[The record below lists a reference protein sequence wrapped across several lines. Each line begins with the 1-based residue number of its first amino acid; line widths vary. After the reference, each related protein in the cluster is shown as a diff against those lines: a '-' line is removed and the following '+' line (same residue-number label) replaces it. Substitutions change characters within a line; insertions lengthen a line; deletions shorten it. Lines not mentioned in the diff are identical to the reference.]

1 MNFLGIGSGL
11 DLSTMLDG
19 LVQVA
24 SQPKVQQLGRREVQ
38 LEDSLS
44 GLGMLKSAL
53 SDFQDSV
60 DALKDGDLFTK
71 MVPTINQPSSGDL
84 IDVNAGD
91 SAVASSY
98 DIEVVSLAE
107 GSKATSDWRSVKYQ
121 SDFFEDTSSDIG
133 LTGTLDF
140 GGGNSVAVS
149 ATDSLSDIKGK
160 IDGLGGSI
168 GARIV
173 DGRLEYYANG
183 TGETLTV
190 SSTGD
195 AGLSIFT
202 TAGDMTVRAE
212 SSKDAN
218 LSGTLSF
225 TADGNSFDVTLAG
238 DESLDD
244 IVSIINSSEDNFGI
258 TANVIDGKL
267 VYQSSITGAGN
278 DLSVTGI
285 SELSTTGNMS
295 IAAGDVA
302 KDAEIKV
309 DGVSIKNDTNVFD
322 SAISGLTITAKKES
336 VSGETAGVTIGTSS
350 SEVKSNIDA
359 FAAAYNKLRE
369 QMNEL
374 KGTTDEEGNF
384 IAGKLTNDPIVRNVE
399 SVLNGFITKQVPGI
413 SDGFD
418 TLYSIGLEIE
428 SDGTLKTDSSRLSDA
443 LDNMD
448 SLQVLFA
455 GSGNVSD
462 EGLGD
467 ELSDA
472 LENFVSFTGVI
483 KGKED
488 SVQQQLD
495 DLDDQYEAHARYIE
509 SYQKTLQQQFTAL
522 DATMAQ
528 MNSVMQYIGPQLA
541 ALPGV
546 AK

>member
-60 DALKDGDLFTK
+60 DALKDGDLYTK
-71 MVPTINQPSSGDL
+71 MVPAVTQPASGDL
-84 IDVNAGD
+84 IDVDAGS

-98 DIEVVSLAE
+98 DIEVISLAE

-121 SDFFEDTSSDIG
+121 SDLFEDTESDVG
-133 LTGTLDF
+133 LTGSLNF
-140 GGGNSVAVS
+140 GGGNTVAIS
-149 ATDSLSDIKGK
+149 STDSLSDIKDK

-173 DGRLEYYANG
+173 DGRLEYYADG
-183 TGETLTV
+183 TNETLTV
-190 SSTGD
+190 TSTGD
-195 AGLSIFT
+195 AGLSAFT

-218 LSGTLSF
+218 LNGTLSF
-225 TADGNSFDVTLAG
+225 AADGNSFDVTLVG

-244 IVSIINSSEDNFGI
+244 IVSIINSAEENFGV

-267 VYQSSITGAGN
+267 VYQSSITGDGN
-278 DLSVTGI
+278 DLVVTGI
-285 SELSTTGNMS
+285 SEISTTGDMS
-295 IAAGDVA
+295 IAAGDIA

-322 SAISGLTITAKKES
+322 AAISGLTITAKKES
-336 VSGETAGVTIGTSS
+336 ASGETAGVVIGTSS
-350 SEVKSNIDA
+350 SEVKSNIEA

-455 GSGNVSD
+455 GAGGVSD

-472 LENFVSFTGVI
+472 LDNFVSFTGVI

-495 DLDDQYEAHARYIE
+495 DLDEQYEAHARYIE

-522 DATMAQ
+522 DTTMAR
-528 MNSVMQYIGPQLA
+528 MNSLMQYIGPQLA